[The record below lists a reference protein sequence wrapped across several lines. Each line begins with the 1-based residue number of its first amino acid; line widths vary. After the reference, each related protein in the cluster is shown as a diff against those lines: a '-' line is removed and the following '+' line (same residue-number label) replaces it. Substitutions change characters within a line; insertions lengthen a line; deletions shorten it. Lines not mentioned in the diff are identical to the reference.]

1 MKFAI
6 VVNGAPYSSASALSA
21 LHFAR
26 AVRDQGHELYR
37 VFFYHDGVHNGSALM
52 APPQDEPDIGADW
65 QTLADD
71 GVELVICI
79 ASSLRRGV
87 LDQTEADRYE
97 KAASNLSTGFV
108 ISGLGQLIDA
118 ALIADRVVTFGV

>member
-6 VVNGAPYSSASALSA
+6 VVHGAPSSSESSLSA

-26 AVRDQGHELYR
+26 AVRKQGHELYR
-37 VFFYHDGVHNGSALM
+37 VFFYHDGVQNGSALM
-52 APPQDEPDIGADW
+52 APPQDEPDIGAGW
-65 QTLADD
+65 QTLAED
-71 GVELVICI
+71 GAELVICI

-87 LDQTEADRYE
+87 LDRAEADRYE
-97 KAASNLSTGFV
+97 KAGGNLSAGFA

-118 ALIADRVVTFGV
+118 ALTADRVVTFGA

>member
-6 VVNGAPYSSASALSA
+6 VVHGAPYSSEAAQSA

-26 AVRDQGHELYR
+26 AVKARGHDLYR
-37 VFFYHDGVHNGSALM
+37 VFFYHDGVYNGSALM
-52 APPQDEPDIGADW
+52 APPQDEPDLGEQW
-65 QTLADD
+65 RTLAAD
-71 GVELVICI
+71 GTELIICI

-87 LDQTEADRYE
+87 LDETEANRYD
-97 KAASNLSTGFV
+97 KPASNLASGFT

-118 ALIADRVVTFGV
+118 ALSADRLVTFGA